1 MTMHNMARYGAI
13 LFMAFFASCSQKF
26 GPQDGA
32 MERSRQNN
40 NLEEQNKK
48 LKAQVAE
55 LESEQKVATSGTD
68 ASVTLKGLP
77 RPVELSLATGSQVRS
92 GAKPTAAVRFQTLDS
107 HGRFVQVTGPAEVV
121 LAVISE
127 DGEAHRLAKI
137 EFTSEALRSRL
148 RSGFM
153 GMAYSVP
160 VPLLQKAHS
169 WIPAAGG
176 SVLARVTVQDSRIS
190 EPLKV
195 EQLIPVLPPR
205 SE

>member
-1 MTMHNMARYGAI
+1 MTTHNMTRYGAI
-13 LFMAFFASCSQKF
+13 LFVAFFASCSQKI

-32 MERSRQNN
+32 MERSRQINT
-40 NLEEQNKK
+40 LEEKNSK

-55 LESEQKVATSGTD
+55 LKSKQNAANSGTD
-68 ASVTLKGLP
+68 ANATLKGLP
-77 RPVELSLATGSQVRS
+77 QPVELSLTSGSQVRS
-92 GAKPTAAVRFQTLDS
+92 GAKPTAVVRFQTLDS

-121 LAVISE
+121 LAVINK
-127 DGEAHRLAKI
+127 DGEVHRLAKV

-160 VPLLQKAHS
+160 VPLLKKAHS
-169 WIPAAGG
+169 LVPAEGG
-176 SVLARVTVQDSRIS
+176 SVLARVSVQDSRIT

-195 EQLIPVLPPR
+195 EQLIPILPPR